1 MSSRVPGGLYVLPPY
16 KSSDENDEFWD
27 SIRKLLEDYDC
38 RCQECKYFIGAMQ
51 FDECGVLVPDLE
63 GKGHCS
69 FEDEEVHGD
78 DRACIYFES
87 DSFSQILKSID
98 EQGI

>member
-1 MSSRVPGGLYVLPPY
+1 
-16 KSSDENDEFWD
+16 
-27 SIRKLLEDYDC
+27 
-38 RCQECKYFIGAMQ
+38 MQ